1 MVSLEKK
8 ETNER
13 KCRFFPL
20 IIVGSILIGGVI
32 LYKIANNK
40 VEFRHDQPNQVEK
53 LTAKYEEKVKKEEV
67 KKSKEA
73 RKKEVDAITP
83 AQFDLS
89 NDRGLYGDRGMLHI
103 GSFNA
108 LNIGDDPEKV
118 ARTLDRNAEY
128 ARRTKVIDNGK
139 EIDVIEYSYSTSF
152 ASVGAYYLEEGD
164 KLRLH
169 SADHISSDTRT
180 KKMTFTTLKSD
191 GSRKTSEKEARS

>member
-13 KCRFFPL
+13 KRRFFPL

-169 SADHISSDTRT
+169 SADHISSDTGT

-191 GSRKTSEKEARS
+191 GSRETSEKEVRS

>member
-13 KCRFFPL
+13 KRRFFPL

-152 ASVGAYYLEEGD
+152 ASVGAYYLKEGD

-191 GSRKTSEKEARS
+191 GSRETSEKEARS

>member
-1 MVSLEKK
+1 MINLEKK

-13 KCRFFPL
+13 KHSFFPL
-20 IIVGSILIGGVI
+20 IIAGSILIGGVI
-32 LYKIANNK
+32 SYKIANNK
-40 VEFRHDQPNQVEK
+40 VEVRHDQLKQVEK
-53 LTAKYEEKVKKEEV
+53 LTAKYEEK
-67 KKSKEA
+67 A
-73 RKKEVDAITP
+73 KKEVDAITP

-139 EIDVIEYSYSTSF
+139 EIDVIEYSYSTSL

-164 KLRLH
+164 TLRLH

-191 GSRKTSEKEARS
+191 GSRETSEKEARS

>member
-1 MVSLEKK
+1 VVSLEKK

-13 KCRFFPL
+13 KRRFFPL

-169 SADHISSDTRT
+169 SADHISSDTGT

-191 GSRKTSEKEARS
+191 GSRETSEKEVRS

>member
-13 KCRFFPL
+13 KRRFFPL

-40 VEFRHDQPNQVEK
+40 VKVRHDQPKQVEK

-73 RKKEVDAITP
+73 QKKEVDAITP

-103 GSFNA
+103 ESFNA
-108 LNIGDDPEKV
+108 L
-118 ARTLDRNAEY
+118 
-128 ARRTKVIDNGK
+128 
-139 EIDVIEYSYSTSF
+139 
-152 ASVGAYYLEEGD
+152 
-164 KLRLH
+164 
-169 SADHISSDTRT
+169 TR
-180 KKMTFTTLKSD
+180 KS
-191 GSRKTSEKEARS
+191 GSHARS

>member
-1 MVSLEKK
+1 MVNLEKK

-13 KCRFFPL
+13 KRSFFPL
-20 IIVGSILIGGVI
+20 IIAGSILIGGVI

-40 VEFRHDQPNQVEK
+40 VEVRHDQPKQVEK
-53 LTAKYEEKVKKEEV
+53 LTAKYEEKVKKEEA

-73 RKKEVDAITP
+73 QKKEVDAITP

-118 ARTLDRNAEY
+118 AHTLDRNAEY

-139 EIDVIEYSYSTSF
+139 EVDVIEYSYSTSF

-191 GSRKTSEKEARS
+191 GSRETSEKEARS

>member
-1 MVSLEKK
+1 
-8 ETNER
+8 
-13 KCRFFPL
+13 
-20 IIVGSILIGGVI
+20 
-32 LYKIANNK
+32 
-40 VEFRHDQPNQVEK
+40 
-53 LTAKYEEKVKKEEV
+53 
-67 KKSKEA
+67 
-73 RKKEVDAITP
+73 
-83 AQFDLS
+83 
-89 NDRGLYGDRGMLHI
+89 MLHI

-139 EIDVIEYSYSTSF
+139 EIDVIEYSYSTSL

-164 KLRLH
+164 TLRLH

-191 GSRKTSEKEARS
+191 GSRETSEKEARS

>member
-1 MVSLEKK
+1 MVNLEKK

-13 KCRFFPL
+13 KRRFFPL
-20 IIVGSILIGGVI
+20 IIAGSILIGGVI

-40 VEFRHDQPNQVEK
+40 VEVRHDQHKQVEK

-67 KKSKEA
+67 KKSKEGQ
-73 RKKEVDAITP
+73 KKEVDAITP

-89 NDRGLYGDRGMLHI
+89 NDRGLYGDRGILHI

-128 ARRTKVIDNGK
+128 ARRTKVIDNEK

-152 ASVGAYYLEEGD
+152 ASVGAYYLEEDD

-169 SADHISSDTRT
+169 SADHISLDVGT

-191 GSRKTSEKEARS
+191 GSRETSEKEARS